1 MPTMMNAK
9 MFIDQADRCRLID
22 VRSPS
27 EFTRGHVP
35 GAVSLPLFDDD
46 ERAQVGTVYK
56 RHGHDAAVAL
66 GLQIVTPRTQH
77 LVERARGIVQGADV
91 LVHCWRGGMRS
102 GGVARLL
109 ENNGF
114 RPRVLEGGYK
124 AYRNE
129 IHRCFTEPRKLLILS
144 GLSGV
149 GKTQLL
155 SALRDRGEQVVDL
168 EQLACHRGSA
178 FGGIGQ
184 PPQPTVEQFENDL
197 FRVWRSLDP
206 TKPIWIEDE
215 GRAIGRV
222 FVPPAIW
229 QQMRDA
235 PVLFLEVSFEQRAD
249 FLVQQYGGLPAELLS
264 QALEKI
270 SKRLGGECLSRA
282 QKALAK
288 NNLCTVAEIALQY
301 YDKSYYHACA
311 VRPKESITR
320 VPLAKPADT
329 DVIPRLL
336 VFGKDV
342 LRPVT
347 GTSGTE
353 IRNPK

>member
-1 MPTMMNAK
+1 MPIVTNAET
-9 MFIDQADRCRLID
+9 FIDLADKCRLID

-27 EFTRGHVP
+27 EYSRGHIP
-35 GAVSLPLFDDD
+35 GAASLPLFDDA

-56 RHGHDAAVAL
+56 QLGRDPAVAL
-66 GLQIVTPRTQH
+66 GLRLVTPRTRD
-77 LVERARGIVQGADV
+77 LVERARTIVHGTDV

-109 ENNGF
+109 ESNGF
-114 RPRVLEGGYK
+114 RPRVLQGGYK

-129 IHRCFTEPRKLLILS
+129 IHRRFAEPQKLAILS
-144 GLSGV
+144 GLSGS

-155 SALRDRGEQVVDL
+155 KALRDRGEQVVDL

-197 FRVWRSLDP
+197 FHVWRSLDP
-206 TKPIWIEDE
+206 SKPIWMEDE
-215 GRAIGRV
+215 GQAIGKV
-222 FVPPAIW
+222 FIPQAIW

-235 PVLFLEVSFEQRAD
+235 PVLFLEASFAQRVD
-249 FLVQQYGGLPAELLS
+249 FLVQQYGGLPAEMLA
-264 QALEKI
+264 QALDKTK
-270 SKRLGGECLSRA
+270 KRLGGERLSRA
-282 QKALAK
+282 QKALAS
-288 NNLCTVAEIALQY
+288 NNLRTVAEIALEY

-311 VRPKESITR
+311 IRPKENITR

-336 VFGKDV
+336 AFGKNV
-342 LRPVT
+342 LRPVS
-347 GTSGTE
+347 GTSRT
-353 IRNPK
+353 